1 MAFVK
6 LHLPCPSCPS
16 SDALCVDDNGRAY
29 CFSCGTFFSEQEYSR
44 MDNDSKMAEPMSLI
58 DNNQTNE
65 PINQSTNQSIKQPA
79 NQPINQPLNESTS
92 QSA

>member
-16 SDALCVDDNGRAY
+16 SDALCVDDSGRAY

-65 PINQSTNQSIKQPA
+65 PIKQMNRTGAKTN
-79 NQPINQPLNESTS
+79 LNKLFEIF
-92 QSA
+92 